1 MNTLPSI
8 ILVDDHEIFRT
19 SLKAFIT
26 MEEIGHV
33 IADVANGNELI
44 KLLLENKIPDI
55 VLMDIE
61 MPVMNG
67 IEATKRANEIAPGI
81 KTLVLS
87 MYGDEGHYHKMIE
100 AGANGFLLKNSD
112 MKEFETAIKVISTG
126 ESFFSNALL
135 RNIIATYNKRQTKR
149 NAFVEKLTQ
158 REIDILKYI
167 CSGLT
172 NEEIADS
179 IHLSV
184 KTVKTHRANI
194 FEKTGCKNAPNLVLF
209 AIKNDI
215 IQI

>member
-1 MNTLPSI
+1 MNKI
-8 ILVDDHEIFRT
+8 IIVDDHSLFR
-19 SLKAFIT
+19 
-26 MEEIGHV
+26 EG
-33 IADVANGNELI
+33 I
-44 KLLLENKIPDI
+44 KLLIENEQLGCVVAEAENGKAFLDLLDQHQPDLVI
-55 VLMDIE
+55 MDIE

-135 RNIIATYNKRQTKR
+135 RNIIATYNKRQPEK
-149 NAFVEKLTQ
+149 NALVEKLTQ

-209 AIKNDI
+209 AIKNV
-215 IQI
+215 